1 MTLLLRVENLRT
13 QFKTERGLVK
23 AVDGVSYDIHE
34 GEIVGLVG
42 ESGCGKSV
50 SQLSLLQL
58 IPSPPGEIVG
68 GKAIFEG
75 RDLLQFE
82 ANGPEMRSIRGGKI
96 AMIFQEPMTSLNPAL
111 TIARQL
117 TEMMQLH
124 LNMDSQAARAQS
136 IELLNLAGIPD
147 AERRVDDYP
156 HQFSGGMRQRVMVA
170 MAVSC
175 NPKLIIADEPTTA
188 LDATIQ
194 AQLLELMKDIVVR
207 FKTAMVMVTHNLG
220 ILARYAQRINVMYA
234 GRIVESGAVKEIWDN
249 PLHPYTISLLQCV
262 PKLGKKLTP
271 IEGAPPHLINMPPTC
286 PFLPRCRYQ
295 TENCGKEPWSELRI
309 VEGQHYVACQIDT
322 RSVAPTASISPRRDK
337 RTNTM
342 QHVMAKPGVTCPGV
356 LESGGNIKPW
366 QDDIILDVKDL
377 RMYFPVT
384 RGLFRRKVA
393 DVKAVDNISFKIKRG
408 ETFGLVGE
416 SGCGKTTVGRCTQR
430 LYRPTGGQILFEGQD
445 VAPLSGSKIMTLR
458 RKMAIVFQ
466 DPYGSLNPRMNAGS
480 IVGEPLK
487 VHDLVRS
494 KKEHEE
500 KVEELFRMV
509 ELDPSMTDRF
519 PHEFSGGQR
528 QRIAIAR
535 ALAGDPSLIICDEPI
550 SALDVSIQAQIINL
564 LQELQEKKAGL
575 TYMFISHDLLAVQYI
590 STRVAVMYLGRIVEI
605 ASSKELYDNT
615 LHPYSRA
622 LLSAIPVPDPHLEE
636 KRERIILQG
645 DVPSPLN
652 PPPGC
657 NFHTRCP
664 MAISECSQGVPPL
677 RDVGNGH
684 QVACIR
690 V

>member
-1 MTLLLRVENLRT
+1 MTVLLNVEKLRT
-13 QFKTERGLVK
+13 QFRTERGLVK
-23 AVDGVSYDIHE
+23 AVDGVSYDIRE

-75 RDLLQFE
+75 QNLLQLE

-111 TIARQL
+111 TVARQL

-124 LNMDSQAARAQS
+124 LNMDNQAARERS
-136 IELLNLAGIPD
+136 IELLKLVGISD
-147 AERRVDDYP
+147 AERRLDDYP

-220 ILARYAQRINVMYA
+220 IVARYAQRINVMYA
-234 GRIVESGAVKEIWDN
+234 GRIIESGAVKEIWDN

-262 PKLGKKLTP
+262 PKLGKKLVP
-271 IEGAPPHLINMPPTC
+271 IEGVPPHLINMPPTC

-295 TENCGKEPWSELRI
+295 TGNCGKEPWSELKLI
-309 VEGQHYVACQIDT
+309 EGQHYVACHVDT
-322 RSVAPTASISPRRDK
+322 RSVDPTASIPPGRDK
-337 RTNTM
+337 RADTM
-342 QHVMAKPGVTCPGV
+342 QPIMATPEVTCPGV
-356 LESGGNIKPW
+356 PESGGNIKPW
-366 QDDIILDVKDL
+366 QGDIILDVKDL

-393 DVKAVDNISFKIKRG
+393 DVKAVDNINFKIKKG

-445 VAPLSGSKIMTLR
+445 VAPLSGKKIKTLR
-458 RKMAIVFQ
+458 RKMAVVFQ

-487 VHDLVRS
+487 VHHLVS
-494 KKEHEE
+494 SNKEYEE
-500 KVEELFRMV
+500 KVEELFRMAG
-509 ELDPSMTDRF
+509 LDPSMTDRF

-550 SALDVSIQAQIINL
+550 SSLDVSIQAQIINL
-564 LQELQEKKAGL
+564 LQELQEKKKGL

-605 ASSKELYDNT
+605 AASEELYDNT

-636 KRERIILQG
+636 KRERIILEG

-657 NFHTRCP
+657 HFHTRCP
-664 MAISECSQGVPPL
+664 IATSECSQVVPPL
-677 RDVGNGH
+677 RDVGSGH